1 MVDGYVN
8 QQAAPG
14 PYGCQPCKPVVVR
27 GAGIPHGRNRGLL
40 DKVNL
45 RVNINLE
52 VK

>member
-1 MVDGYVN
+1 MAGWSSARPHSRDALG
-8 QQAAPG
+8 
-14 PYGCQPCKPVVVR
+14 
-27 GAGIPHGRNRGLL
+27 GAWPRLTGTGGLL